1 MYVVFAG
8 QLQLKATLTVGKNYT
23 FLIIL
28 IHSKKSK
35 QSVPAKKKKK
45 EPEGNTGIS
54 PETLKNLPTAEGLT
68 GSKQWVQLQ
77 RSIADMHD

>member
-35 QSVPAKKKKK
+35 QSVPAKTK